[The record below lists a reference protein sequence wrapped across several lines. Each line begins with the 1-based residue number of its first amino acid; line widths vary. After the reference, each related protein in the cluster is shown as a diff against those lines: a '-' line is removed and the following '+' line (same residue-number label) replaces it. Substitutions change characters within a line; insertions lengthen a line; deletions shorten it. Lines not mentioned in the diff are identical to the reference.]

1 MILTLM
7 QLIYNKRGKN
17 MSDIISNVNKA
28 IPISESLPNNV
39 AEAKQIV
46 DDLDAQTN
54 KALNVLDGLIEF
66 FSSNNIA
73 LETAYTSCL
82 GFAIAVDD
90 YVQTEFGSFMAF
102 EVLTMVPYEKKLI
115 DLKYLDDSEIEQ
127 INAYHQWIKE
137 ELIGLVD
144 EDAKAY
150 LESATSPLVRE

>member
-1 MILTLM
+1 
-7 QLIYNKRGKN
+7 

-66 FSSNNIA
+66 FSSNNID

-82 GFAIAVDD
+82 AFAIAVDD
-90 YVQTEFGSFMAF
+90 YVTSRYDKENN
-102 EVLTMVPYEKKLI
+102 K
-115 DLKYLDDSEIEQ
+115 DEQ
-127 INAYHQWIKE
+127 KNVE
-137 ELIGLVD
+137 N
-144 EDAKAY
+144 
-150 LESATSPLVRE
+150 